1 MHDTSNAGLRV
12 EATDV
17 AKDHAHDAD
26 VRSALIESLEGDP
39 NTGVRLQALDALR
52 PYASEPDVRKAL
64 TETLLND
71 ANAGIRVKVIDL
83 LTLTKDGSMVAPL
96 QTLMG
101 KEQNGY
107 VRTRATD
114 ALRQMNASVGT
125 F

>member
-1 MHDTSNAGLRV
+1 LV
-12 EATDV
+12 Q
-17 AKDHAHDAD
+17 
-26 VRSALIESLEGDP
+26 ALESDP
-39 NTGVRLQALDALR
+39 NLGVRLQALDALK
-52 PYASEPDVRKAL
+52 PYASDPDVRKAL

-83 LTLTKDGSMVAPL
+83 LTVTKDDSMVAPL

-101 KEQNGY
+101 KERNGY
-107 VRTRATD
+107 VRSRATD